1 MKNKNIQRYFSSL
14 THFSTV
20 FEKTKYLSK
29 VVAKFTFLQILT
41 NGKLHNIIDILLNTK
56 PFRIL
61 CKTDLIFNGMINKNS

>member
-1 MKNKNIQRYFSSL
+1 MDCMKNKNIQRYFSSL

-41 NGKLHNIIDILLNTK
+41 NGKLHNIIDILHTK
-56 PFRIL
+56 LEQSSNVRQNL
-61 CKTDLIFNGMINKNS
+61 KQS